1 LSTRI
6 LAMDTTGEFGSLALA
21 EDEKVV
27 DTILLH
33 SPDGFAHVLFDHIR
47 VILRRRNLALC
58 DIDCFAAASG
68 PGSFT
73 GVRVGLAACKGLAEA
88 CGKSVAAVSNLQALA
103 AGGSAPLRAAVIDA
117 RRGEVY
123 SAAFSANLEAV
134 VPETVGNLSQFLES
148 LPAAELEFLST
159 DTFPLQKLL
168 TGTRFAKCPVRN
180 VERALASLVARIAW
194 IQSAGG
200 ETLDPAAV
208 DANYVR
214 RSDAELFSK
223 N

>member
-1 LSTRI
+1 MSHRI
-6 LAMDTTGEFGSLALA
+6 LAIDTTGEFGSLALA
-21 EDEKVV
+21 EDDSVV
-27 DTILLH
+27 DSILLH
-33 SPDGFAHVLFDHIR
+33 SPDGFAHILFEHIR
-47 VILRRRNLALC
+47 LILKRRNLALC

-73 GVRVGLAACKGLAEA
+73 GVRVGLAASKGLAEA

-123 SAAFSANLEAV
+123 SAVFSANLQAV
-134 VPETVGNLSQFLES
+134 VPETVGNLSQFLAS

-159 DTFPLQKLL
+159 ETFPLQHLL
-168 TGTRFAKCPVRN
+168 TGTRFANCQVRN
-180 VERALASLVARIAW
+180 VERGLAPLVARIAW
-194 IQSAGG
+194 VQSACG

-223 N
+223 S